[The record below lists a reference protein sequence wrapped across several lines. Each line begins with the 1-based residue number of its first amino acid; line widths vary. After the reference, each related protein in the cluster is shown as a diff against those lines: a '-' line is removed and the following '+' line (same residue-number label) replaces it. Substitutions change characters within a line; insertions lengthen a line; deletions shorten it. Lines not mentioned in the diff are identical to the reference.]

1 MFSALPGRWLTLA
14 FVLLT
19 LALCLGNLIL
29 LAGAIYA
36 LLIVLVGAALAAPS
50 GIVVNRST
58 PRLVCWA
65 GDGLD
70 VDRQVKAGGGVGP
83 LYVYD
88 RLPPEAEVVSGN
100 NLRVIWK
107 RPGAK
112 TYDLSY
118 RISWPKR
125 GVYTLG
131 ETAWE
136 AEAPLGLHR
145 RVHGSAGPSMEISVV
160 PRTQA
165 IRRINQIRGRA
176 HSRNPWEDVA
186 IVGISSTDFTE
197 LRPYTPG
204 DPMRW
209 INWKASARSSGSANP
224 LLVNQYEPEGRKAVW
239 IFLDGADYM
248 DVGST
253 LSALIDQAVE
263 AASSI
268 AQYYLT
274 RGYTLG
280 AYIYNSQSDILTPE
294 VGQKQFR
301 RLTQYVD
308 QARAGPAQAKPVA
321 GGGIVQGVSVQAA
334 ARGLRR
340 HAAGRPLPPRR
351 TGVAL
356 PGRVH
361 RRDKTAGL
369 LEAHFQAQEPS
380 PGDPPGT
387 PGLSKTTH
395 TDGSPSLGTDAVGGP
410 TPARGHPPLRRI
422 GTAVGSP
429 ATGLRLCVLA
439 ASQHGPVKQWCAS

>member
-1 MFSALPGRWLTLA
+1 MAFALLA
-14 FVLLT
+14 
-19 LALCLGNLIL
+19 LALCLGNLVL

-36 LLIVLVGAALAAPS
+36 LLIVLLGATLAAP
-50 GIVVNRST
+50 GRIVVSRST
-58 PRLVCWA
+58 SRLVCWA
-65 GDGLD
+65 GAGLD
-70 VDRQVKAGGGVGP
+70 VNRQVEAGRGMGP

-88 RLPPEAEVVSGN
+88 LLPPEAEVVRGS

-107 RPGAK
+107 RPGAR

-125 GVYTLG
+125 GVYTLE

-136 AEAPLGLHR
+136 AEAPLGLHQR
-145 RVHGSAGPSMEISVV
+145 KHGSAGPSLEISVV

-165 IRRINQIRGRA
+165 IRKVNEIRGRA

-186 IVGISSTDFTE
+186 LLGASSTDFTE

-209 INWKASARSSGSANP
+209 INWKASARSSGSDNP

-253 LSALIDQAVE
+253 LSALADQAAE
-263 AASSI
+263 ATGNI

-301 RLTQYVD
+301 RLTNMLTRLKPG
-308 QARAGPAQAKPVA
+308 QAEQDLLQAVESCKGFLFRLQPEVYSVTRLDVHYPRRGPESPDDDGFVA
-321 GGGIVQGVSVQAA
+321 GIRRLVS
-334 ARGLRR
+334 LR
-340 HAAGRPLPPRR
+340 PSSRR
-351 TGVAL
+351 TNQV
-356 PGRVH
+356 RVVH
-361 RRDKTAGL
+361 LESQGYQSPQTSM
-369 LEAHFQAQEPS
+369 EAHALELMRWEVQPMYEAIRRS
-380 PGDPPGT
+380 GASVLRWDP
-387 PGLSKTTH
+387 LQQDFAS
-395 TDGSPSLGTDAVGGP
+395 AF
-410 TPARGHPPLRRI
+410 LRYI
-422 GTAVGSP
+422 N
-429 ATGLRLCVLA
+429 TGR
-439 ASQHGPVKQWCAS
+439 

>member
-14 FVLLT
+14 FVLLA

-36 LLIVLVGAALAAPS
+36 LLIVLVGVALAAPS
-50 GIVVNRST
+50 RIEVNRST

-70 VDRQVKAGGGVGP
+70 VNRQVEAGGGVGP

-88 RLPPEAEVVSGN
+88 RLPPEAEVISGN

-118 RISWPKR
+118 RVSWPKR

-136 AEAPLGLHR
+136 AEAPLGLHQR
-145 RVHGSAGPSMEISVV
+145 IHGSAGPSLEISVV
-160 PRTQA
+160 PHTQA
-165 IRRINQIRGRA
+165 IRRVNEIRGRA

-186 IVGISSTDFTE
+186 IVGVSSTDFTE

-209 INWKASARSSGSANP
+209 INWKASARSSDSANP
-224 LLVNQYEPEGRKAVW
+224 LLVNQYEPEGRRAVW

-253 LSALIDQAVE
+253 LSALIDQAAE
-263 AASSI
+263 AAGSI

-301 RLTQYVD
+301 RLTNMLTRFKPGQPKQDLLQAVELCKGFLFRLQPEVYTVTRLDVHYPRGGSESPYPDGFIAGIRRLVSLRPVSRRTNQVRVVHLESQGYQRPQTPMED
-308 QARAGPAQAKPVA
+308 QASRLMQWEVEPMCQTIRRSGASILQWDPLQQDFASAL
-321 GGGIVQGVSVQAA
+321 
-334 ARGLRR
+334 LR
-340 HAAGRPLPPRR
+340 H
-351 TGVAL
+351 
-356 PGRVH
+356 
-361 RRDKTAGL
+361 
-369 LEAHFQAQEPS
+369 
-380 PGDPPGT
+380 
-387 PGLSKTTH
+387 LS
-395 TDGSPSLGTDAVGGP
+395 TD
-410 TPARGHPPLRRI
+410 R
-422 GTAVGSP
+422 
-429 ATGLRLCVLA
+429 
-439 ASQHGPVKQWCAS
+439 

>member
-14 FVLLT
+14 FALLA

-36 LLIVLVGAALAAPS
+36 LLIVLVGVALAAPS
-50 GIVVNRST
+50 RIEVNRST

-70 VDRQVKAGGGVGP
+70 VNRQVEAGGGVGP

-88 RLPPEAEVVSGN
+88 RLPPEAEVISGN

-118 RISWPKR
+118 RVSWPKR

-136 AEAPLGLHR
+136 AEAPLGLHQR
-145 RVHGSAGPSMEISVV
+145 MHGSAGPSLEISVV
-160 PRTQA
+160 PHTQA
-165 IRRINQIRGRA
+165 IRRVNEIRGRA

-186 IVGISSTDFTE
+186 IVGVSSTDFTE

-209 INWKASARSSGSANP
+209 INWKASARSSDSANP
-224 LLVNQYEPEGRKAVW
+224 LLVNQYEPEGRRAVW

-253 LSALIDQAVE
+253 LSALIDQAAE
-263 AASSI
+263 AAGSI

-301 RLTQYVD
+301 RLTNMLTRLKPGQAKQDLLQAVESCKGFLFRLQPEVYVVTRLDVHYPRGGSESPYPDGFIAGIRRLVSLRPSSRRTNQVRVVHLEPQGYQRPQTPMED
-308 QARAGPAQAKPVA
+308 QASRLMQWEVEPMCQTIRRSGA
-321 GGGIVQGVSVQAA
+321 SM
-334 ARGLRR
+334 LRWDPLQQDFASALLR
-340 HAAGRPLPPRR
+340 H
-351 TGVAL
+351 
-356 PGRVH
+356 
-361 RRDKTAGL
+361 
-369 LEAHFQAQEPS
+369 
-380 PGDPPGT
+380 
-387 PGLSKTTH
+387 LS
-395 TDGSPSLGTDAVGGP
+395 TD
-410 TPARGHPPLRRI
+410 R
-422 GTAVGSP
+422 
-429 ATGLRLCVLA
+429 
-439 ASQHGPVKQWCAS
+439 

>member
-1 MFSALPGRWLTLA
+1 MFSALPRRWLALA
-14 FVLLT
+14 FALLA
-19 LALCLGNLIL
+19 LALCLGNLVL

-36 LLIVLVGAALAAPS
+36 LLIVLVGAALVAPRK
-50 GIVVNRST
+50 IVVNRSM

-70 VDRQVKAGGGVGP
+70 VDRQLEAGGGVGP

-88 RLPPEAEVVSGN
+88 RLPPEAEVIGGN

-107 RPGAK
+107 RPGAR

-145 RVHGSAGPSMEISVV
+145 RMHGSAGPSLEISVV

-165 IRRINQIRGRA
+165 IRRVNEIRGRA

-186 IVGISSTDFTE
+186 TVGVSSTEFTE

-204 DPMRW
+204 DPMRR

-253 LSALIDQAVE
+253 LTTLIDQAAE
-263 AASSI
+263 AAGSI

-280 AYIYNSQSDILTPE
+280 AYIYNSQSGILTPE
-294 VGQKQFR
+294 VGQKQFQRLTKMLTRLKPGQPNQDLLQAVESCKSFLFRLQPEVYAITRLDVHYPRGGAESPYSDGFIAGIR
-301 RLTQYVD
+301 RL
-308 QARAGPAQAKPVA
+308 
-321 GGGIVQGVSVQAA
+321 
-334 ARGLRR
+334 
-340 HAAGRPLPPRR
+340 
-351 TGVAL
+351 VAL
-356 PGRVH
+356 RPSARRANQIRVVHLEPHGYQRSQTAMETQALKLMRWEVQPLYKTIRRSGGSVLRWDPMQEDFASALLRHLNTGR
-361 RRDKTAGL
+361 
-369 LEAHFQAQEPS
+369 
-380 PGDPPGT
+380 
-387 PGLSKTTH
+387 
-395 TDGSPSLGTDAVGGP
+395 
-410 TPARGHPPLRRI
+410 
-422 GTAVGSP
+422 
-429 ATGLRLCVLA
+429 
-439 ASQHGPVKQWCAS
+439 

>member
-1 MFSALPGRWLTLA
+1 MFSTLPGRWVTLA
-14 FVLLT
+14 FALLA

-29 LAGAIYA
+29 LAGATYA
-36 LLIVLVGAALAAPS
+36 L
-50 GIVVNRST
+50 IVVMVGSALVAPNRIAVSRNT

-70 VDRQVKAGGGVGP
+70 VDRQVEAGGGVGP
-83 LYVYD
+83 LYIYD
-88 RLPPEAEVVSGN
+88 RLPPEAEVIGGN

-136 AEAPLGLHR
+136 AEAPLGLHQR
-145 RVHGSAGPSMEISVV
+145 THGSAGPSLEVSVV

-165 IRRINQIRGRA
+165 IRRVNEIRGRA

-186 IVGISSTDFTE
+186 IVGPSSTDFTE

-209 INWKASARSSGSANP
+209 INWKASARSSDSANP

-239 IFLDGADYM
+239 IFLDGADHM
-248 DVGST
+248 EVGST
-253 LSALIDQAVE
+253 LSGLIDQAVE
-263 AASSI
+263 AAGSI

-274 RGYTLG
+274 RGYTVG

-294 VGQKQFR
+294 VGQKQFQRLTNMLTRLTPGQPNQDLLQAVELCKGFLFRLQPEVYTITRLDVHYPRGEAGSPYPDGFIAGIR
-301 RLTQYVD
+301 RLVSLRPRSRRTNQVRVVHLESEGY
-308 QARAGPAQAKPVA
+308 QRPQTPMEAQALELMRWEVRPVH
-321 GGGIVQGVSVQAA
+321 QAIRRSGA
-334 ARGLRR
+334 SIMRWDPLQQDFASAFLR
-340 HAAGRPLPPRR
+340 HLNTGR
-351 TGVAL
+351 
-356 PGRVH
+356 
-361 RRDKTAGL
+361 
-369 LEAHFQAQEPS
+369 
-380 PGDPPGT
+380 
-387 PGLSKTTH
+387 
-395 TDGSPSLGTDAVGGP
+395 
-410 TPARGHPPLRRI
+410 
-422 GTAVGSP
+422 
-429 ATGLRLCVLA
+429 
-439 ASQHGPVKQWCAS
+439 

>member
-1 MFSALPGRWLTLA
+1 MFSALPRRWLTLA
-14 FVLLT
+14 FALLA

-36 LLIVLVGAALAAPS
+36 LLIVLLGAALAAP
-50 GIVVNRST
+50 GRIVVSRST

-70 VDRQVKAGGGVGP
+70 VNRQVEAGRGVGP

-88 RLPPEAEVVSGN
+88 RLPPEAEVIRGN
-100 NLRVIWK
+100 NLRAIWK
-107 RPGAK
+107 RPGAR

-125 GVYTLG
+125 GVYTLE

-136 AEAPLGLHR
+136 AEAPLGLHQR
-145 RVHGSAGPSMEISVV
+145 IHGSAGPSLEVSVV

-165 IRRINQIRGRA
+165 IRKVNEIRGRA

-186 IVGISSTDFTE
+186 LVGVSSTDFTE

-209 INWKASARSSGSANP
+209 INWKASARSSGSADP

-253 LSALIDQAVE
+253 LSALADQAAE
-263 AASSI
+263 AAGSI

-301 RLTQYVD
+301 RLTNMLTRLKPG
-308 QARAGPAQAKPVA
+308 QAEQDLLQAVESCKGFLFRLQPEVYTVTRLDVHYPRGGSESPHPDGFVA
-321 GGGIVQGVSVQAA
+321 GIRRLVS
-334 ARGLRR
+334 LR
-340 HAAGRPLPPRR
+340 PSSRR
-351 TGVAL
+351 TNQV
-356 PGRVH
+356 RVVH
-361 RRDKTAGL
+361 LESQGYQRPQTSM
-369 LEAHFQAQEPS
+369 EAHALELMRWEVQPMYEAIRRS
-380 PGDPPGT
+380 GASVLRWDP
-387 PGLSKTTH
+387 LQQDFAS
-395 TDGSPSLGTDAVGGP
+395 AF
-410 TPARGHPPLRRI
+410 LRYI
-422 GTAVGSP
+422 N
-429 ATGLRLCVLA
+429 TGR
-439 ASQHGPVKQWCAS
+439 

>member
-1 MFSALPGRWLTLA
+1 MFSALPRRWLTLA
-14 FVLLT
+14 FAFLA
-19 LALCLGNLIL
+19 LALCLGNTIL
-29 LAGAIYA
+29 LAGAIYV
-36 LLIVLVGAALAAPS
+36 LLIVLLGAALTAPS
-50 GIVVNRST
+50 RIVVSRST

-70 VDRQVKAGGGVGP
+70 VNRQLKADRGVGP

-88 RLPPEAEVVSGN
+88 RLPPEAEVIGGN
-100 NLRVIWK
+100 NLRAIWK
-107 RPGAK
+107 HPSAR

-125 GVYTLG
+125 GVYTLE
-131 ETAWE
+131 ETVWE
-136 AEAPLGLHR
+136 AEAPLGLHQR
-145 RVHGSAGPSMEISVV
+145 IHGSSGPSLEISVV

-165 IRRINQIRGRA
+165 IRKVNEIRGRA

-186 IVGISSTDFTE
+186 LVGVSSTDFTE

-209 INWKASARSSGSANP
+209 INWKASARSSGSADP

-253 LSALIDQAVE
+253 LSALADQAAE
-263 AASSI
+263 AAGSI

-301 RLTQYVD
+301 RLTNMLTRLKPGHAEQD
-308 QARAGPAQAKPVA
+308 LLQAVESCKGFLFRLQPEVYAVTRLDVHYPRGGSESPHPDGFVA
-321 GGGIVQGVSVQAA
+321 GIRRLVS
-334 ARGLRR
+334 LR
-340 HAAGRPLPPRR
+340 PSSRR
-351 TGVAL
+351 TNQV
-356 PGRVH
+356 RVVH
-361 RRDKTAGL
+361 LESQGYQKPQTSM
-369 LEAHFQAQEPS
+369 EAHALELMRWEVQPMYEAIRRS
-380 PGDPPGT
+380 GASVLRWDP
-387 PGLSKTTH
+387 LQQDFAS
-395 TDGSPSLGTDAVGGP
+395 AF
-410 TPARGHPPLRRI
+410 LRYI
-422 GTAVGSP
+422 N
-429 ATGLRLCVLA
+429 TGR
-439 ASQHGPVKQWCAS
+439 

>member
-1 MFSALPGRWLTLA
+1 MFSALPRRWLTLSFA
-14 FVLLT
+14 LLA

-29 LAGAIYA
+29 LAGAIYV
-36 LLIVLVGAALAAPS
+36 LLIVLLGATLAAP
-50 GIVVNRST
+50 GRIVVSRST
-58 PRLVCWA
+58 SRLVCWA

-70 VDRQVKAGGGVGP
+70 VNRQIEAGRGIGP

-88 RLPPEAEVVSGN
+88 LLPPEAEVIRGN

-107 RPGAK
+107 RPGVR

-125 GVYTLG
+125 GVYTLE

-136 AEAPLGLHR
+136 AEAPLGLHQR
-145 RVHGSAGPSMEISVV
+145 IHGSAGPSLEISVV

-165 IRRINQIRGRA
+165 IRKVNEIRGRA

-186 IVGISSTDFTE
+186 LVGVSSTDFTE
-197 LRPYTPG
+197 VRPYTPG

-209 INWKASARSSGSANP
+209 INWKASARSSGSAEP

-253 LSALIDQAVE
+253 LSALADQAAE
-263 AASSI
+263 ATGSI

-294 VGQKQFR
+294 VGQRQFR
-301 RLTQYVD
+301 RLTNMLTRLKPGEAEQD
-308 QARAGPAQAKPVA
+308 LLQAVESCKGFP
-321 GGGIVQGVSVQAA
+321 VQAA

-340 HAAGRPLPPRR
+340 YAAGRSLPSWRIR
-351 TGVAL
+351 VA
-356 PGRVH
+356 PH
-361 RRDKTAGL
+361 
-369 LEAHFQAQEPS
+369 
-380 PGDPPGT
+380 
-387 PGLSKTTH
+387 
-395 TDGSPSLGTDAVGGP
+395 
-410 TPARGHPPLRRI
+410 
-422 GTAVGSP
+422 
-429 ATGLRLCVLA
+429 
-439 ASQHGPVKQWCAS
+439 

>member
-1 MFSALPGRWLTLA
+1 MFSALPRRWLTLSFA
-14 FVLLT
+14 LLA

-29 LAGAIYA
+29 LAGAIYV
-36 LLIVLVGAALAAPS
+36 LLIVLLGATLAAP
-50 GIVVNRST
+50 GRIVVSRST
-58 PRLVCWA
+58 SRLVCWA

-70 VDRQVKAGGGVGP
+70 VNRQVEAGRGIGP

-88 RLPPEAEVVSGN
+88 LLPPEAEVIGGN

-107 RPGAK
+107 RPGVR

-125 GVYTLG
+125 GVYTLE

-136 AEAPLGLHR
+136 AEAPLGLHQR
-145 RVHGSAGPSMEISVV
+145 IHGSAGPSLEISVV

-165 IRRINQIRGRA
+165 IRKVNEIRGRA
-176 HSRNPWEDVA
+176 RSRNPWEDVA
-186 IVGISSTDFTE
+186 LVGVSSTDFTE
-197 LRPYTPG
+197 VRPYTPG

-209 INWKASARSSGSANP
+209 INWKASARSSGSAEP

-253 LSALIDQAVE
+253 LSALADQAAE
-263 AASSI
+263 ATGSI

-301 RLTQYVD
+301 RLTNMLTRLEPGEPEQDLLQAVETCKGFLFRLQPEVYAVTRLD
-308 QARAGPAQAKPVA
+308 VHYPRGGSESPHSDGFVAGIRRLVSLRPSSRRTNQVRVVHLESQGYQSPQTSMEARALELMRWE
-321 GGGIVQGVSVQAA
+321 VQPMYEAIRRSGASV
-334 ARGLRR
+334 LRWDPLQQDFASAFLR
-340 HAAGRPLPPRR
+340 YINTGR
-351 TGVAL
+351 
-356 PGRVH
+356 
-361 RRDKTAGL
+361 
-369 LEAHFQAQEPS
+369 
-380 PGDPPGT
+380 
-387 PGLSKTTH
+387 
-395 TDGSPSLGTDAVGGP
+395 
-410 TPARGHPPLRRI
+410 
-422 GTAVGSP
+422 
-429 ATGLRLCVLA
+429 
-439 ASQHGPVKQWCAS
+439 

>member
-1 MFSALPGRWLTLA
+1 MFSALPRRWLTLA
-14 FVLLT
+14 FAFLA
-19 LALCLGNLIL
+19 LALCLGNTIL
-29 LAGAIYA
+29 LAGAIYM
-36 LLIVLVGAALAAPS
+36 LLIVLLGAALVAPS
-50 GIVVNRST
+50 RIVVSRST

-70 VDRQVKAGGGVGP
+70 VNRQVKAGGGLGP

-88 RLPPEAEVVSGN
+88 RLPPEAEVIRGN
-100 NLRVIWK
+100 NLRAIWK
-107 RPGAK
+107 RPGAR

-125 GVYTLG
+125 GVYTLE

-136 AEAPLGLHR
+136 AEAPLGLHQR
-145 RVHGSAGPSMEISVV
+145 IHGSAGPSLEISVV

-165 IRRINQIRGRA
+165 IRKVNEIRGRA

-186 IVGISSTDFTE
+186 LVGVSSTDFTE

-209 INWKASARSSGSANP
+209 INWKASARSSGSADP

-253 LSALIDQAVE
+253 LSALADQAAE
-263 AASSI
+263 ATGSI

-301 RLTQYVD
+301 RLTNMLTRLKPGHAEQD
-308 QARAGPAQAKPVA
+308 LLQAVESCKGFLFRLQPEVYAVTRLDVHYPRGGSESPHPDGFVA
-321 GGGIVQGVSVQAA
+321 GIRRLVS
-334 ARGLRR
+334 LR
-340 HAAGRPLPPRR
+340 PSSRR
-351 TGVAL
+351 TNQV
-356 PGRVH
+356 RVVH
-361 RRDKTAGL
+361 LESQGYQKPQTSM
-369 LEAHFQAQEPS
+369 EAHALELMRWEVQPMYEAIRRS
-380 PGDPPGT
+380 GASVLRWDP
-387 PGLSKTTH
+387 LQQDFAS
-395 TDGSPSLGTDAVGGP
+395 AF
-410 TPARGHPPLRRI
+410 LRYI
-422 GTAVGSP
+422 N
-429 ATGLRLCVLA
+429 TGR
-439 ASQHGPVKQWCAS
+439 

>member
-1 MFSALPGRWLTLA
+1 MFSALPRRWLTLA
-14 FVLLT
+14 FAFLA
-19 LALCLGNLIL
+19 LALCLGNPIL
-29 LAGAIYA
+29 LAGAIYV
-36 LLIVLVGAALAAPS
+36 LLIVLLGAALVAPS
-50 GIVVNRST
+50 RIVVSRST

-70 VDRQVKAGGGVGP
+70 VNRQVKAGGGVGP

-88 RLPPEAEVVSGN
+88 RLPPEAEVIGGN
-100 NLRVIWK
+100 NLRAIWK
-107 RPGAK
+107 RPGAR

-125 GVYTLG
+125 GVYTLE

-136 AEAPLGLHR
+136 AEAPLGLHQR
-145 RVHGSAGPSMEISVV
+145 IHGSAGPSLEISVV

-165 IRRINQIRGRA
+165 IRKVNEIRGRA

-186 IVGISSTDFTE
+186 LVGVSSTDFTE

-209 INWKASARSSGSANP
+209 INWKASARSSGSADP

-253 LSALIDQAVE
+253 LSALADQAAE
-263 AASSI
+263 AAGSI

-301 RLTQYVD
+301 RLTNMLTRLKPG
-308 QARAGPAQAKPVA
+308 QAEQDLLQAVESCKGFLFRLQPEVYAVTRLDVHYPRGGSESPHPDGFVA
-321 GGGIVQGVSVQAA
+321 GIRRLVS
-334 ARGLRR
+334 LR
-340 HAAGRPLPPRR
+340 PSSRR
-351 TGVAL
+351 TNQV
-356 PGRVH
+356 RVVH
-361 RRDKTAGL
+361 LESQGYQKPQTSM
-369 LEAHFQAQEPS
+369 EAHALELMRWEVQPMYEAIRRS
-380 PGDPPGT
+380 GASVLRWDP
-387 PGLSKTTH
+387 LQQDFAS
-395 TDGSPSLGTDAVGGP
+395 AF
-410 TPARGHPPLRRI
+410 LRYI
-422 GTAVGSP
+422 N
-429 ATGLRLCVLA
+429 TGR
-439 ASQHGPVKQWCAS
+439 

>member
-14 FVLLT
+14 FALLA

-36 LLIVLVGAALAAPS
+36 LLIVLVGVALAAPS
-50 GIVVNRST
+50 RIEVNRST

-70 VDRQVKAGGGVGP
+70 VNRRVESGGGVGP

-88 RLPPEAEVVSGN
+88 RLPPEAEVISGN

-118 RISWPKR
+118 RMSR
-125 GVYTLG
+125 
-131 ETAWE
+131 
-136 AEAPLGLHR
+136 
-145 RVHGSAGPSMEISVV
+145 GPSEACTPWERRPGR
-160 PRTQA
+160 PRLRWGCTNAYTDRPVRPWKSPLFPHTQA
-165 IRRINQIRGRA
+165 IRRVNEIRGRA

-186 IVGISSTDFTE
+186 IVGVSSTDFTE

-209 INWKASARSSGSANP
+209 INWKASARSSDSANP
-224 LLVNQYEPEGRKAVW
+224 LLVNQYEPEGRRAVW

-253 LSALIDQAVE
+253 LSALIDQAAE
-263 AASSI
+263 AAGSI

-301 RLTQYVD
+301 RLTNMLTRLKPGQAKQDLLQAVESCKGFLFRLQPEVYVVTRLDVHYPRGGSESPYPDGFIAGIRRLVSLRPVSRRTNQVRVVHLESQGYQRPQTPMED
-308 QARAGPAQAKPVA
+308 QASRLMQWEVEPMCQTIRRSGA
-321 GGGIVQGVSVQAA
+321 SV
-334 ARGLRR
+334 LRWDPLQQDFASAFLR
-340 HAAGRPLPPRR
+340 HLNTGR
-351 TGVAL
+351 
-356 PGRVH
+356 
-361 RRDKTAGL
+361 
-369 LEAHFQAQEPS
+369 
-380 PGDPPGT
+380 
-387 PGLSKTTH
+387 
-395 TDGSPSLGTDAVGGP
+395 
-410 TPARGHPPLRRI
+410 
-422 GTAVGSP
+422 
-429 ATGLRLCVLA
+429 
-439 ASQHGPVKQWCAS
+439 

>member
-1 MFSALPGRWLTLA
+1 MFSALPRRWLTLA
-14 FVLLT
+14 FALLA
-19 LALCLGNLIL
+19 LALCLGNPIL
-29 LAGAIYA
+29 LAGAIYV
-36 LLIVLVGAALAAPS
+36 LLIVLLGAALAAPS
-50 GIVVNRST
+50 RIVVSRST

-70 VDRQVKAGGGVGP
+70 VNRQVKAGGGVGP

-88 RLPPEAEVVSGN
+88 LLPPEAEVIRGN
-100 NLRVIWK
+100 NLRAIWK
-107 RPGAK
+107 RPGAR

-125 GVYTLG
+125 GVYTLE

-136 AEAPLGLHR
+136 AEAPLGLHQR
-145 RVHGSAGPSMEISVV
+145 IHGSAGPSLEISVV

-165 IRRINQIRGRA
+165 IRKVNEIRGRA

-186 IVGISSTDFTE
+186 LVGVSSTDFTE

-209 INWKASARSSGSANP
+209 INWKASARSSGSADP

-253 LSALIDQAVE
+253 LSALADQAAE
-263 AASSI
+263 AAGSI

-301 RLTQYVD
+301 RLTNMLTRLKPG
-308 QARAGPAQAKPVA
+308 QAEQDLLQAVESCKGFLFRLQPEVYAVTRLDVHYPRGGSESPHPDGFVA
-321 GGGIVQGVSVQAA
+321 GIRRLVS
-334 ARGLRR
+334 LR
-340 HAAGRPLPPRR
+340 PSSRR
-351 TGVAL
+351 TNQV
-356 PGRVH
+356 RVVH
-361 RRDKTAGL
+361 LESQGYQKPQTSM
-369 LEAHFQAQEPS
+369 EAHALELMRWEVQPMYEAIRRS
-380 PGDPPGT
+380 GASVLRWDP
-387 PGLSKTTH
+387 LQQDFAS
-395 TDGSPSLGTDAVGGP
+395 AF
-410 TPARGHPPLRRI
+410 LRYI
-422 GTAVGSP
+422 N
-429 ATGLRLCVLA
+429 TGR
-439 ASQHGPVKQWCAS
+439 

>member
-1 MFSALPGRWLTLA
+1 MFSALPRRWLTLA
-14 FVLLT
+14 FALLA
-19 LALCLGNLIL
+19 LALCLGNPIL
-29 LAGAIYA
+29 LAGAIYV
-36 LLIVLVGAALAAPS
+36 LLIVLLGAALLAPGRIAVS
-50 GIVVNRST
+50 RST

-70 VDRQVKAGGGVGP
+70 VNRQVEAGEGVGP

-88 RLPPEAEVVSGN
+88 RLPPEADVIRGN

-107 RPGAK
+107 RPGAR

-125 GVYTLG
+125 GVYTLE

-136 AEAPLGLHR
+136 AEAPLGLHQR
-145 RVHGSAGPSMEISVV
+145 IHGSAGPSLEISVV

-165 IRRINQIRGRA
+165 IRKVNEIRGRA

-186 IVGISSTDFTE
+186 LVGVSSTDFTE

-209 INWKASARSSGSANP
+209 INWKASARSSGSADP

-253 LSALIDQAVE
+253 LSALADQAAE
-263 AASSI
+263 AAGSI

-280 AYIYNSQSDILTPE
+280 AYIYNSQSEILTPE

-301 RLTQYVD
+301 RLTNMLT
-308 QARAGPAQAKPVA
+308 RLKPGPAEQDLLQAVESCKGFLFRLQPEVYAVTRLDVHYPRGGPESPHPDGFVA
-321 GGGIVQGVSVQAA
+321 GIRRLVS
-334 ARGLRR
+334 LR
-340 HAAGRPLPPRR
+340 PSSRR
-351 TGVAL
+351 TNQV
-356 PGRVH
+356 RVVH
-361 RRDKTAGL
+361 LESQGYQKPQTSM
-369 LEAHFQAQEPS
+369 EAHALELMRWEVQPMNEAIRRS
-380 PGDPPGT
+380 GASVLRWDPQQQDFA
-387 PGLSKTTH
+387 S
-395 TDGSPSLGTDAVGGP
+395 AF
-410 TPARGHPPLRRI
+410 LRYI
-422 GTAVGSP
+422 N
-429 ATGLRLCVLA
+429 TGR
-439 ASQHGPVKQWCAS
+439 

>member
-145 RVHGSAGPSMEISVV
+145 RVHGSAGPSLEISVV

-186 IVGISSTDFTE
+186 IVGVSSTDFTE

-301 RLTQYVD
+301 RLTNMLTRLEPGQHKQNLL
-308 QARAGPAQAKPVA
+308 QAVESCKGFLFRLQPEVYAVTRLDVHYPRGGPESPYPDGFIAGIRRLVSLRPTSRRKNQVRVIHLEPQGYQRPHTPMEAQALELMRWE
-321 GGGIVQGVSVQAA
+321 VQPLHEAIRRSGASV
-334 ARGLRR
+334 LRWDPLQQDFASAFLR
-340 HAAGRPLPPRR
+340 HLNTGR
-351 TGVAL
+351 
-356 PGRVH
+356 
-361 RRDKTAGL
+361 
-369 LEAHFQAQEPS
+369 
-380 PGDPPGT
+380 
-387 PGLSKTTH
+387 
-395 TDGSPSLGTDAVGGP
+395 
-410 TPARGHPPLRRI
+410 
-422 GTAVGSP
+422 
-429 ATGLRLCVLA
+429 
-439 ASQHGPVKQWCAS
+439 

>member
-1 MFSALPGRWLTLA
+1 MFSALPRRWLTLEFA
-14 FVLLT
+14 LLA

-29 LAGAIYA
+29 LAGVIYV
-36 LLIVLVGAALAAPS
+36 LLIVLLGATLAAP
-50 GIVVNRST
+50 GRIVVSRST

-70 VDRQVKAGGGVGP
+70 VNRQVEAGRGVGP

-88 RLPPEAEVVSGN
+88 RLPPEAEVIRGN

-107 RPGAK
+107 RPGVR

-125 GVYTLG
+125 GVYTLE

-136 AEAPLGLHR
+136 AEAPLGLHQR
-145 RVHGSAGPSMEISVV
+145 IHGSAGPSLEVSVV

-165 IRRINQIRGRA
+165 IRKVNEIRGRA

-186 IVGISSTDFTE
+186 LVGVSSTDFTE

-209 INWKASARSSGSANP
+209 INWKASARSSGSADP

-253 LSALIDQAVE
+253 LSALADQAAE
-263 AASSI
+263 ATGSI

-301 RLTQYVD
+301 RLTNLLTRLKPG
-308 QARAGPAQAKPVA
+308 QAEQDLLQAVESCKGFLFRLQPEVYAVTRLDVHYPRGGSESPHADGFVA
-321 GGGIVQGVSVQAA
+321 GIRRLVS
-334 ARGLRR
+334 LR
-340 HAAGRPLPPRR
+340 PSSRR
-351 TGVAL
+351 TNQVRVVHLESQGYQRAQTSMESHAL
-356 PGRVH
+356 ELMRWEVQPMYEAIRRSGASVLRWDPLQQDFASAFLRYVNTGR
-361 RRDKTAGL
+361 
-369 LEAHFQAQEPS
+369 
-380 PGDPPGT
+380 
-387 PGLSKTTH
+387 
-395 TDGSPSLGTDAVGGP
+395 
-410 TPARGHPPLRRI
+410 
-422 GTAVGSP
+422 
-429 ATGLRLCVLA
+429 
-439 ASQHGPVKQWCAS
+439 

>member
-1 MFSALPGRWLTLA
+1 MLSALPVRWLALS
-14 FVLLT
+14 FGLLG

-29 LAGAIYA
+29 LAGAIFA
-36 LLIVLVGAALAAPS
+36 LLAVLLGSALIAPNKIS
-50 GIVVNRST
+50 VRRST

-70 VDRQVKAGGGVGP
+70 VYRQVEAGGGIGP
-83 LYVYD
+83 LYIYD
-88 RLPPEAEVVSGN
+88 RLPPEAEVIGGS

-107 RPGAK
+107 RPGPM

-136 AEAPLGLHR
+136 AEPPLGLHQR
-145 RVHGSAGPSMEISVV
+145 TQGSEGPSLEISVV

-165 IRRINQIRGRA
+165 IRRVNQIRGRA
-176 HSRNPWEDVA
+176 YSNYPQEDVA
-186 IVGISSTDFTE
+186 AHGVSTTDFTE

-209 INWKASARSSGSANP
+209 INWKASARNSSSSNP
-224 LLVNQYEPEGRKAVW
+224 LLVNQYEPEGRKAIW

-253 LSALIDQAVE
+253 LSSLVDQAAD
-263 AASSI
+263 AAGSI

-294 VGQKQFR
+294 VGQKQFQRLTNMLTRFKPGPPNQNLLQAVEWCKGFLFRLQPEVYIITRLDVHYPREAAASSYLEGFVAGIR
-301 RLTQYVD
+301 RL
-308 QARAGPAQAKPVA
+308 
-321 GGGIVQGVSVQAA
+321 
-334 ARGLRR
+334 
-340 HAAGRPLPPRR
+340 
-351 TGVAL
+351 VAL
-356 PGRVH
+356 NPRFRHRNRVRVVHLEPRGYQSAQTSMELQTQELMRWEVLTTYEAIRRSGASVMRWDPQQQDFASALLQQLNTGR
-361 RRDKTAGL
+361 
-369 LEAHFQAQEPS
+369 
-380 PGDPPGT
+380 
-387 PGLSKTTH
+387 
-395 TDGSPSLGTDAVGGP
+395 
-410 TPARGHPPLRRI
+410 
-422 GTAVGSP
+422 
-429 ATGLRLCVLA
+429 
-439 ASQHGPVKQWCAS
+439 

>member
-14 FVLLT
+14 FVLLA
-19 LALCLGNLIL
+19 LALCLGNLVL

-36 LLIVLVGAALAAPS
+36 LLIVLVGATLAAPRS
-50 GIVVNRST
+50 IVVNRNT

-70 VDRQVKAGGGVGP
+70 VDRQVEAGGGVGP

-88 RLPPEAEVVSGN
+88 QLPPEAEVVSGN

-136 AEAPLGLHR
+136 AEAPLGLHQR
-145 RVHGSAGPSMEISVV
+145 IHGSAGPCLEISVV
-160 PRTQA
+160 PHTQA
-165 IRRINQIRGRA
+165 IRRVNEIRGRA

-186 IVGISSTDFTE
+186 IVGVSSTDFTE

-209 INWKASARSSGSANP
+209 INWKASARSAGSANP

-253 LSALIDQAVE
+253 LSALIDQAAE
-263 AASSI
+263 AVGSI

-280 AYIYNSQSDILTPE
+280 AYVYNSRSDILTPE

-301 RLTQYVD
+301 RLTNMLTRLKPGQHKQDLLQAVESCKGFLFRLHPEVYVVTRLD
-308 QARAGPAQAKPVA
+308 IHYPREGPEPPYSNGFIAGIRRLVSLRPSSRRTNQVRVVHLEPQGYQRPHTSMEAQALELMRWE
-321 GGGIVQGVSVQAA
+321 VQPLSEAIRRSGASV
-334 ARGLRR
+334 LRWDPLQQDFASAFLR
-340 HAAGRPLPPRR
+340 HLNTGR
-351 TGVAL
+351 
-356 PGRVH
+356 
-361 RRDKTAGL
+361 
-369 LEAHFQAQEPS
+369 
-380 PGDPPGT
+380 
-387 PGLSKTTH
+387 
-395 TDGSPSLGTDAVGGP
+395 
-410 TPARGHPPLRRI
+410 
-422 GTAVGSP
+422 
-429 ATGLRLCVLA
+429 
-439 ASQHGPVKQWCAS
+439 

>member
-1 MFSALPGRWLTLA
+1 MFSALPRRWLTLA
-14 FVLLT
+14 FALLA

-36 LLIVLVGAALAAPS
+36 LLIVLLGAALAAP
-50 GIVVNRST
+50 GRIVVSRST

-70 VDRQVKAGGGVGP
+70 VDRQVEAGRGVGP

-88 RLPPEAEVVSGN
+88 RLPPEAEVIRGN

-107 RPGAK
+107 RPGAR

-136 AEAPLGLHR
+136 AEAPLGLHQR
-145 RVHGSAGPSMEISVV
+145 IHGSAGPSLEISVV

-165 IRRINQIRGRA
+165 IRRVNEIRGRA

-186 IVGISSTDFTE
+186 LVGVSSTDFTE
-197 LRPYTPG
+197 LHPYTPG

-209 INWKASARSSGSANP
+209 INWKASARSSGSDSP

-239 IFLDGADYM
+239 LFLDGADYM

-253 LSALIDQAVE
+253 LSALIDQAAE
-263 AASSI
+263 ATGSI

-280 AYIYNSQSDILTPE
+280 AYIYNSQSEILTPE

-301 RLTQYVD
+301 RLTNMLTRLEPG
-308 QARAGPAQAKPVA
+308 QAEQDLLQAVETCKGFLFRLQPEVYAITRLDVHYPHGGSESPHPDGFVA
-321 GGGIVQGVSVQAA
+321 GIRRLVS
-334 ARGLRR
+334 LR
-340 HAAGRPLPPRR
+340 PSSRR
-351 TGVAL
+351 TNQV
-356 PGRVH
+356 RVVH
-361 RRDKTAGL
+361 LESQGYQRPQTSM
-369 LEAHFQAQEPS
+369 EAHAVELMRWEVQPMHEAIRRS
-380 PGDPPGT
+380 GASILRWDP
-387 PGLSKTTH
+387 LQQDFAS
-395 TDGSPSLGTDAVGGP
+395 AF
-410 TPARGHPPLRRI
+410 LRYI
-422 GTAVGSP
+422 N
-429 ATGLRLCVLA
+429 TGR
-439 ASQHGPVKQWCAS
+439 